1 MLELVDEKVSIKQ
14 QVINPTGTLVPVVLC
29 GGAGSRL
36 WPLSRE
42 HHPKPFIKLADGES
56 LLQKAYLRA
65 EKIKGVDHILTITN
79 RELYFKVEDELSAY
93 KSTKLHQSF
102 ILEPVGRNT
111 APAIMMAALHVQQ
124 MHGDDANIL
133 ILPADHLIQ
142 DQSAFEAAVVKAHSY
157 SKLGKL
163 VTFGMKPMYPE
174 PGFGYIESD
183 DENVLRFVEKPSR
196 DVAEEY
202 IQRGNFYWNSG
213 MFCFPVGAFLKQ
225 MAEHASEISQSSV
238 SCFNESRVSKALNLS
253 LIELPVSFAQIPD
266 NSIDYA
272 LMEPMSA
279 SESNLTQLTV
289 VPCELGWSDIGSWNS
304 LSELVSADE
313 NNNRTLGDVY
323 LQDTHNTYVQS
334 EGRVVGVVGAQDLIV
349 VDTPDA
355 LLVAHKNHAQSV
367 KAIYSKLKNKAHD
380 AYKLHRTVHRPWG
393 TYTVLEEG
401 EGFKIKRIEV
411 KPGAS
416 LSLQMHYHR
425 SEHWIVVS
433 GMANVVNGEREFL
446 IHTNESTYIPA
457 GHKHRLTNPG
467 KISLVMIEVQ
477 SGAYLGEDD
486 IVRFNDMY
494 GRV

>member
-1 MLELVDEKVSIKQ
+1 MLGLVDEKVRIKQ

-93 KSTKLHQSF
+93 KSSSLHQSF

-142 DQSAFEAAVVKAHSY
+142 DQSAFEEAVVKAHSY
-157 SKLGKL
+157 AKLGKL

-238 SCFNESRVSKALNLS
+238 FCFNESRVSKALNLS

>member
-93 KSTKLHQSF
+93 KSSSLHQSF

-142 DQSAFEAAVVKAHSY
+142 DQSAFEEAVVKAHSY
-157 SKLGKL
+157 AKLGKL

-174 PGFGYIESD
+174 PGFGYIESN

-213 MFCFPVGAFLKQ
+213 MFCFQVGAFLKQ
-225 MAEHASEISQSSV
+225 MAEHAPEISQSSV

-279 SESNLTQLTV
+279 SESNLSQLTV

>member
-1 MLELVDEKVSIKQ
+1 
-14 QVINPTGTLVPVVLC
+14 
-29 GGAGSRL
+29 
-36 WPLSRE
+36 
-42 HHPKPFIKLADGES
+42 
-56 LLQKAYLRA
+56 
-65 EKIKGVDHILTITN
+65 
-79 RELYFKVEDELSAY
+79 
-93 KSTKLHQSF
+93 
-102 ILEPVGRNT
+102 
-111 APAIMMAALHVQQ
+111 
-124 MHGDDANIL
+124 
-133 ILPADHLIQ
+133 
-142 DQSAFEAAVVKAHSY
+142 
-157 SKLGKL
+157 
-163 VTFGMKPMYPE
+163 MYPE

-238 SCFNESRVSKALNLS
+238 FCFNESRVSKALNLS

-380 AYKLHRTVHRPWG
+380 AYKLHR
-393 TYTVLEEG
+393 
-401 EGFKIKRIEV
+401 F
-411 KPGAS
+411 
-416 LSLQMHYHR
+416 
-425 SEHWIVVS
+425 
-433 GMANVVNGEREFL
+433 
-446 IHTNESTYIPA
+446 
-457 GHKHRLTNPG
+457 
-467 KISLVMIEVQ
+467 
-477 SGAYLGEDD
+477 
-486 IVRFNDMY
+486 
-494 GRV
+494 